1 MMTTV
6 GASKE
11 PFFLKKTL
19 NPVMSLFMGSSGG
32 SVQDAD
38 ILVEVLAATVRLAG
52 GWDGTEIYR

>member
-1 MMTTV
+1 MMTTF

-19 NPVMSLFMGSSGG
+19 NPVMSLFMGSFSG

-38 ILVEVLAATVRLAG
+38 IPVEVLAATVRLAG
-52 GWDGTEIYR
+52 GWDGTEIYK

>member
-11 PFFLKKTL
+11 PVLVKKTL

-38 ILVEVLAATVRLAG
+38 IPVEVLAATVRLAG
-52 GWDGTEIYR
+52 GWDGTEIYK